1 MVDDVISDFKKF
13 AKYNYK
19 VSEEHVDNYFRNM
32 TQAIIEER
40 NTHFREVDV
49 FSRLIMDRIIFLGTE
64 INDTIAN
71 IIVAQLLYLTTIDT
85 SRHISLYINSPG
97 GSIYAGLAIYDTMQY
112 VQPEIYTVG
121 IGLCASMAAV
131 LLASGAQGKRTALPH
146 SRIMIHQPLGTAQGQ
161 ASEIE
166 ITYKQI
172 MNLRQELYGILA
184 KHTGQNIE
192 KIEQD
197 SDRDHWLTAQEAKQY
212 GIIDYIHN
220 NPTKV

>member
-19 VSEEHVDNYFRNM
+19 VSEDHVDNYFRNM

-85 SRHISLYINSPG
+85 STRISLYINSPG

-112 VQPEIYTVG
+112 VKPEICTVG

-184 KHTGQNIE
+184 KHTGQNIA

-212 GIIDYIHN
+212 GIIDYIYD

>member
-1 MVDDVISDFKKF
+1 MVNDMITDFKKF
-13 AKYNYK
+13 AKYNYNL
-19 VSEEHVDNYFRNM
+19 SDENVDNYFRNM
-32 TQAIIEER
+32 TQAVIEER

-49 FSRLIMDRIIFLGTE
+49 FSRLIMERIIFLGTE
-64 INDTIAN
+64 INDNVAN
-71 IIVAQLLYLTTIDT
+71 IIVAQLLYLTKVD
-85 SRHISLYINSPG
+85 SEKSISLYINSPG

-112 VQPEIYTVG
+112 IGPDIHTVG

-146 SRIMIHQPLGTAQGQ
+146 SRIMIHQPLGSAKGQ

-184 KHTGQNIE
+184 KHTGQNIA

-197 SDRDHWLTAQEAKQY
+197 SDRDHWFTAEEAKQY
-212 GIIDYIHN
+212 GLIDSIYIKH
-220 NPTKV
+220 TKL

>member
-32 TQAIIEER
+32 TQAII
-40 NTHFREVDV
+40 
-49 FSRLIMDRIIFLGTE
+49 MDRIIFLGTD

-85 SRHISLYINSPG
+85 STHISLYINSPG

-112 VQPEIYTVG
+112 VKPEIYTVG

-184 KHTGQNIE
+184 KHTGQNIA

-212 GIIDYIHN
+212 GIIDYIYD
-220 NPTKV
+220 NPMKV